1 MSKKNKISLLTR
13 GKVHITEEPY
23 PNGTQAF
30 VPIKQIKDGIICTK
44 DGRYVKVLEVL
55 PVNFHLKSSMEQETM
70 IYYFASYLKISPDH
84 LQILVRTQH
93 ADIDAYCANMEV
105 CFNRE
110 QNQNCKEMILET
122 AQTVNQYIEN
132 EAVSRR
138 FYLVFSYEGQSEDFW
153 QISEELEEDA
163 ETARQYLDRCGLEMI
178 SHEEEDQALFD
189 LFCSLYHRP
198 KIKNPDQYRLDILGS
213 QEEIPEMDSSGKV
226 TTADLLAPDIIDT
239 QNAGYLLVNDIY
251 HAYLYISG
259 YGYPTQNNLAWLSP
273 LLELGDGISV
283 SFYADRCRREEILPK
298 IAQRTRWNRS
308 RLKDIE
314 DTRTDY
320 ENLDDAISS
329 GLYIKEEMNRNNEDF
344 WYLHTLIEVT
354 APNEELL
361 NQRVRQVEN
370 ACASMDLQVRF
381 AHCKQEQAFLSMLP
395 LAQLDKDL
403 ELKLRRNA
411 LTTAVAAAFP
421 FTSYELCDDTGVF
434 LGINQFNDTATILD
448 FYDRDKYSSGNI
460 AVFGQTG
467 AGKTFLLLLLA
478 MRLRMLGV
486 KVFIITPEKGFEYRS
501 ACEAVGGQYFKI
513 APGSD
518 DQINLMEIRRTTLD
532 IDSEMEGVSI
542 RKDSVLL
549 DKVQNIHTYLSL
561 RYPAISP
568 EESYQLNL
576 AILECYK
583 RFGIIRNNASL
594 TDAAGNFKPM
604 PDFSDLYEVLQEY
617 PELKNLAL
625 VVKQQIEFGMGG
637 QTNVDLHSDFIVLDT
652 SGAKQQDISPCTY
665 IATSF
670 VKDEMSRSRTQK
682 KAIIADEL
690 WKIAGDSENT
700 QAADF
705 ALELVKTI
713 RGYNGIFISATQNTI
728 DYFALQDGKFGK
740 SLLNNSQFKMLLQME
755 EAEAM
760 ELKDKLGLS
769 EEETRQIVRSSR
781 GQGLLCIGSNRIP
794 LTIISTPTEY
804 DLITTNSSDFE
815 KRKYG
820 REK

>member
-1 MSKKNKISLLTR
+1 M
-13 GKVHITEEPY
+13 
-23 PNGTQAF
+23 QA
-30 VPIKQIKDGIICTK
+30 
-44 DGRYVKVLEVL
+44 GR
-55 PVNFHLKSSMEQETM
+55 N
-70 IYYFASYLKISPDH
+70 
-84 LQILVRTQH
+84 
-93 ADIDAYCANMEV
+93 
-105 CFNRE
+105 
-110 QNQNCKEMILET
+110 T
-122 AQTVNQYIEN
+122 A
-132 EAVSRR
+132 
-138 FYLVFSYEGQSEDFW
+138 ED
-153 QISEELEEDA
+153 S
-163 ETARQYLDRCGLEMI
+163 
-178 SHEEEDQALFD
+178 
-189 LFCSLYHRP
+189 
-198 KIKNPDQYRLDILGS
+198 
-213 QEEIPEMDSSGKV
+213 
-226 TTADLLAPDIIDT
+226 
-239 QNAGYLLVNDIY
+239 
-251 HAYLYISG
+251 
-259 YGYPTQNNLAWLSP
+259 
-273 LLELGDGISV
+273 
-283 SFYADRCRREEILPK
+283 
-298 IAQRTRWNRS
+298 
-308 RLKDIE
+308 
-314 DTRTDY
+314 
-320 ENLDDAISS
+320 SS

-354 APNEELL
+354 AASEELL

-381 AHCKQEQAFLSMLP
+381 AHCKQEQAFWSMLP

-403 ELKLRRNA
+403 ELKSRRNA

-421 FTSYELCDDTGVF
+421 FTSYELCDDIGVF

-583 RFGIIRNNASL
+583 RFGIVRNNASL
-594 TDAAGNFKPM
+594 TDVAGNFKAM

-670 VKDEMSRSRTQK
+670 VKDEMSRSRMQK

-740 SLLNNSQFKMLLQME
+740 SLLNNSRFKMLLQME

-804 DLITTNSSDFE
+804 DLITTNSLDFE
-815 KRKYG
+815 KRKSG

>member
-1 MSKKNKISLLTR
+1 MNI
-13 GKVHITEEPY
+13 VQH
-23 PNGTQAF
+23 
-30 VPIKQIKDGIICTK
+30 
-44 DGRYVKVLEVL
+44 VK
-55 PVNFHLKSSMEQETM
+55 
-70 IYYFASYLKISPDH
+70 
-84 LQILVRTQH
+84 
-93 ADIDAYCANMEV
+93 
-105 CFNRE
+105 
-110 QNQNCKEMILET
+110 
-122 AQTVNQYIEN
+122 
-132 EAVSRR
+132 
-138 FYLVFSYEGQSEDFW
+138 
-153 QISEELEEDA
+153 
-163 ETARQYLDRCGLEMI
+163 
-178 SHEEEDQALFD
+178 
-189 LFCSLYHRP
+189 
-198 KIKNPDQYRLDILGS
+198 
-213 QEEIPEMDSSGKV
+213 
-226 TTADLLAPDIIDT
+226 
-239 QNAGYLLVNDIY
+239 
-251 HAYLYISG
+251 
-259 YGYPTQNNLAWLSP
+259 
-273 LLELGDGISV
+273 
-283 SFYADRCRREEILPK
+283 
-298 IAQRTRWNRS
+298 
-308 RLKDIE
+308 
-314 DTRTDY
+314 
-320 ENLDDAISS
+320 
-329 GLYIKEEMNRNNEDF
+329 
-344 WYLHTLIEVT
+344 
-354 APNEELL
+354 
-361 NQRVRQVEN
+361 
-370 ACASMDLQVRF
+370 
-381 AHCKQEQAFLSMLP
+381 
-395 LAQLDKDL
+395 
-403 ELKLRRNA
+403 
-411 LTTAVAAAFP
+411 
-421 FTSYELCDDTGVF
+421 
-434 LGINQFNDTATILD
+434 
-448 FYDRDKYSSGNI
+448 
-460 AVFGQTG
+460 
-467 AGKTFLLLLLA
+467 
-478 MRLRMLGV
+478 
-486 KVFIITPEKGFEYRS
+486 
-501 ACEAVGGQYFKI
+501 VGGQYFKI